1 MHYIRKIKGNMTSL
15 LITIFLLVI
24 IIPISTIVTT
34 STNYFGTTTTNLAY
48 GQPDQ
53 MNSNTTNF
61 INVQNIPVKKVHV
74 GDIDIAY
81 KTFGK
86 GAPILLVSGAGGDM
100 NGWEPSTLKV
110 LSSNHTVIVFD
121 NRGVGNTTTG
131 SKPFSIQ
138 QFANDTASLLAAL
151 KIRKADVLGY
161 SMGSFVAQQLAVTNP
176 EKVNRLILV
185 AASCGGKGGIPQSPQ
200 LQKIGIDIVNK
211 SLNNISVS
219 QEEMKS
225 LISATLG
232 SGWIRLNPDSLE
244 TVPEAKDL
252 FASITPNNSLK
263 QIKAVQSWFATN
275 WSGICSQLTKISNPT
290 LVIIGTDDV
299 SVPTANSLVI
309 AGKIPGAWLVQIK
322 DAGHAIPSQY
332 PDKINRVLQTFL
344 SVTTT
349 SPS

>member
-1 MHYIRKIKGNMTSL
+1 MNNHKIV
-15 LITIFLLVI
+15 LVALFAVVLAI
-24 IIPISTIVTT
+24 SVSNANPI
-34 STNYFGTTTTNLAY
+34 Y
-48 GQPDQ
+48 GL
-53 MNSNTTNF
+53 SG
-61 INVQNIPVKKVHV
+61 INATDSPNIQNIPVKRVHV

-86 GAPILLVSGAGGDM
+86 GEPILLVSGVGGDM
-100 NGWEPSTLKV
+100 NAWDPSTLRV

-138 QFANDTASLLAAL
+138 QFANDTAGLLDAL

-161 SMGSFVAQQLAVTNP
+161 SMGSFVAQQLTVTNP

-185 AASCGGKGGIPQSPQ
+185 AASCGGKEGIPQSPQ
-200 LQKIGIDIVNK
+200 LQKMASDVANK
-211 SLNNISVS
+211 FINNISVS

-225 LISATLG
+225 LISASLG
-232 SGWIRLNPDSLE
+232 PGWIRLNPESLE
-244 TVPEAKDL
+244 TIPEAKDL
-252 FASITPNNSLK
+252 LASITPNSNLK
-263 QIKAVQSWFATN
+263 QIKAIQSWFATN
-275 WSGICSQLTKISNPT
+275 WSGICSQLTKLSNPT

-299 SVPTANSLVI
+299 AVPTANSLVI
-309 AGKIPGAWLVQIK
+309 AEKIPGAWLVQIK

-344 SVTTT
+344 SVTA
-349 SPS
+349 PP

>member
-1 MHYIRKIKGNMTSL
+1 MNNHKIVLVALFAIVLAISVSNAN
-15 LITIFLLVI
+15 LI
-24 IIPISTIVTT
+24 
-34 STNYFGTTTTNLAY
+34 Y
-48 GQPDQ
+48 GL
-53 MNSNTTNF
+53 SG
-61 INVQNIPVKKVHV
+61 INATDSPNIQNILVKRVHV

-86 GAPILLVSGAGGDM
+86 GEPILLVSGAGGDM
-100 NGWEPSTLKV
+100 NAWDPSTLEV

-138 QFANDTASLLAAL
+138 QFANDTAGLLDAL
-151 KIRKADVLGY
+151 KIRNADVLGY
-161 SMGSFVAQQLAVTNP
+161 SMGSFIAQQLTVMNP
-176 EKVNRLILV
+176 EKVNRLVLV
-185 AASCGGKGGIPQSPQ
+185 AASCGGKEAIPQSPQ
-200 LQKIGIDIVNK
+200 LQKMASDIANK
-211 SLNNISVS
+211 FLNNISVS

-225 LISATLG
+225 LISASLG
-232 SGWIRLNPDSLE
+232 SGWIRLHPESLE
-244 TVPEAKDL
+244 NIPEAKDL
-252 FASITPNNSLK
+252 LSSITPNNNLK
-263 QIKAVQSWFATN
+263 QVKAVQSWFATN

-299 SVPTANSLVI
+299 AVPTANSLVI

-344 SVTTT
+344 SVTA
-349 SPS
+349 PP

>member
-1 MHYIRKIKGNMTSL
+1 MNNHKIV
-15 LITIFLLVI
+15 LVALFAI
-24 IIPISTIVTT
+24 VLAISVSNANPI
-34 STNYFGTTTTNLAY
+34 Y
-48 GQPDQ
+48 GL
-53 MNSNTTNF
+53 SG
-61 INVQNIPVKKVHV
+61 INATDSPNIQNIPVKRVHV

-86 GAPILLVSGAGGDM
+86 GEPILLVSGAGGDM
-100 NGWEPSTLKV
+100 NAWDPSTLRV

-138 QFANDTASLLAAL
+138 QFANDTAGLLDAL

-161 SMGSFVAQQLAVTNP
+161 SMGSFVAQQLTVTNP

-185 AASCGGKGGIPQSPQ
+185 AASCGGKEGIPQSPQ
-200 LQKIGIDIVNK
+200 LQKMASDVANK
-211 SLNNISVS
+211 FINNISVS

-232 SGWIRLNPDSLE
+232 PGWIRLHPESLE
-244 TVPEAKDL
+244 TIPEAKDL
-252 FASITPNNSLK
+252 FDSITPNNNLK
-263 QIKAVQSWFATN
+263 QIKAIQSWFATN

-299 SVPTANSLVI
+299 TVPTANSLVI

-344 SVTTT
+344 SVTA
-349 SPS
+349 PP

>member
-1 MHYIRKIKGNMTSL
+1 MNNHKIVLVALFAIVLAISVSNAN
-15 LITIFLLVI
+15 LI
-24 IIPISTIVTT
+24 
-34 STNYFGTTTTNLAY
+34 Y
-48 GQPDQ
+48 GL
-53 MNSNTTNF
+53 SG
-61 INVQNIPVKKVHV
+61 INATDSPNIQNILVKRVHV

-86 GAPILLVSGAGGDM
+86 GEPILLVSGAGGDM
-100 NGWEPSTLKV
+100 NAWDPSTLEV

-138 QFANDTASLLAAL
+138 QFANDTAGLLDAL
-151 KIRKADVLGY
+151 KIRNADVLGY
-161 SMGSFVAQQLAVTNP
+161 SMGSFIAQQLTVMNP
-176 EKVNRLILV
+176 EKVNRLVLV
-185 AASCGGKGGIPQSPQ
+185 AASCGGKEAIPQSPQ
-200 LQKIGIDIVNK
+200 LQKMASDIANK
-211 SLNNISVS
+211 FLNNISVS

-225 LISATLG
+225 LISVSLG
-232 SGWIRLNPDSLE
+232 SGWIRLHPESLE
-244 TVPEAKDL
+244 NIPEAKDL
-252 FASITPNNSLK
+252 LSSITPNNNLK
-263 QIKAVQSWFATN
+263 QVKAVQSWFATN

-299 SVPTANSLVI
+299 AVPTANSLVI

-344 SVTTT
+344 SVTA
-349 SPS
+349 PP

>member
-1 MHYIRKIKGNMTSL
+1 MSNHRLIRKDHL
-15 LITIFLLVI
+15 FL
-24 IIPISTIVTT
+24 IVTAPMLIIA
-34 STNYFGTTTTNLAY
+34 SSLIGIDGYFGTPKIAHSQLD
-48 GQPDQ
+48 PDQ
-53 MNSNTTNF
+53 MNSNITNSVN
-61 INVQNIPVKKVHV
+61 IQNIPIKKVHV

-86 GAPILLVSGAGGDM
+86 GKPILLVSGAGGDM
-100 NGWEPSTLKV
+100 NAWDPSTLKV

-138 QFANDTASLLAAL
+138 QFANDTAGLLDAL

-161 SMGSFVAQQLAVTNP
+161 SMGSFVAQQLTVTNP
-176 EKVNRLILV
+176 ERVNRLILV
-185 AASCGGKGGIPQSPQ
+185 AASCGGKEGIPQSPQ
-200 LQKIGIDIVNK
+200 LQKMASDIANK

-225 LISATLG
+225 IISASLG

-244 TVPEAKDL
+244 TIPEVKDL
-252 FASITPNNSLK
+252 LASITPNNNLK

-275 WSGICSQLTKISNPT
+275 WSGICSQHTKISNPT

-299 SVPTANSLVI
+299 IVPTANSLVI
-309 AGKIPGAWLVQIK
+309 AGKIPGAWLVQIQG
-322 DAGHAIPSQY
+322 AGHALMSQY
-332 PDKINRVLQTFL
+332 PDEFNKVLQTFL
-344 SVTTT
+344 SITTRLR
-349 SPS
+349 

>member
-1 MHYIRKIKGNMTSL
+1 MNNHKIVLVALFAIVLAISVSNAN
-15 LITIFLLVI
+15 LI
-24 IIPISTIVTT
+24 
-34 STNYFGTTTTNLAY
+34 Y
-48 GQPDQ
+48 GL
-53 MNSNTTNF
+53 SG
-61 INVQNIPVKKVHV
+61 INATDSPNIQNILVKRVHV

-86 GAPILLVSGAGGDM
+86 GEPILLVSGAGGDM
-100 NGWEPSTLKV
+100 NAWDPSTLEV

-138 QFANDTASLLAAL
+138 QFANDTAGLLDAL
-151 KIRKADVLGY
+151 KVRKADVLGY
-161 SMGSFVAQQLAVTNP
+161 SMGSFIAQQLTVMNP
-176 EKVNRLILV
+176 EKVNRLVLV
-185 AASCGGKGGIPQSPQ
+185 AASCGGKEAIPQSPQ
-200 LQKIGIDIVNK
+200 LQKMASDIANK
-211 SLNNISVS
+211 FLNNISVS

-225 LISATLG
+225 LISVSLG
-232 SGWIRLNPDSLE
+232 SGWIRLHPESLE
-244 TVPEAKDL
+244 NIPEAKDL
-252 FASITPNNSLK
+252 LSSITPNNNLK
-263 QIKAVQSWFATN
+263 QVKAVQSWFATN

-299 SVPTANSLVI
+299 AVPTANSLVI

-344 SVTTT
+344 SVTA
-349 SPS
+349 PP

>member
-1 MHYIRKIKGNMTSL
+1 MNNHKIV
-15 LITIFLLVI
+15 LVALFAVVLAI
-24 IIPISTIVTT
+24 SVSNANPI
-34 STNYFGTTTTNLAY
+34 Y
-48 GQPDQ
+48 GL
-53 MNSNTTNF
+53 SG
-61 INVQNIPVKKVHV
+61 INATDSPNIQNIPVKRVHV

-86 GAPILLVSGAGGDM
+86 GEPILLVSGAGGDM
-100 NGWEPSTLKV
+100 NAWDSSTLKV

-138 QFANDTASLLAAL
+138 QFANDTAGLLDAL

-161 SMGSFVAQQLAVTNP
+161 SMGSFVAQQLTVTNP

-185 AASCGGKGGIPQSPQ
+185 AASCGGKEGIPQSPQ
-200 LQKIGIDIVNK
+200 LQKMASDVANK
-211 SLNNISVS
+211 FINNISVS

-225 LISATLG
+225 LISASLG
-232 SGWIRLNPDSLE
+232 PGWIRLNPESLE
-244 TVPEAKDL
+244 TIPEAKDL
-252 FASITPNNSLK
+252 LASITPNNNLK
-263 QIKAVQSWFATN
+263 QIKAIQSWFATN
-275 WSGICSQLTKISNPT
+275 WSGICSQLTKLSNPT

-299 SVPTANSLVI
+299 AVPTANSLVI
-309 AGKIPGAWLVQIK
+309 AEKIPGAWLVQIK

-344 SVTTT
+344 SVTA
-349 SPS
+349 PP